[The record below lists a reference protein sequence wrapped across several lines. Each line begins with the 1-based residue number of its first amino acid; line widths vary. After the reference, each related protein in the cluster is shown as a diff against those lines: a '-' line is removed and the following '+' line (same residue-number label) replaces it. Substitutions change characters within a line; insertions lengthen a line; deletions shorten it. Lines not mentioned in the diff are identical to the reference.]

1 MRRTVMRF
9 AQKTSQRHGERLDSS
24 SGFPD
29 AAQWALTVGLGTL
42 IPGFALFKLFTV
54 TGAVEAEKGAQE
66 EHMCNQE
73 KNNINFMNFHDIPR
87 SWLDTKDTRKL
98 LMLCK
103 RHLDGMK

>member
-1 MRRTVMRF
+1 
-9 AQKTSQRHGERLDSS
+9 
-24 SGFPD
+24 
-29 AAQWALTVGLGTL
+29 
-42 IPGFALFKLFTV
+42 LFCNNFGPLASRLFTV

-98 LMLCK
+98 L
-103 RHLDGMK
+103 DP

>member
-54 TGAVEAEKGAQE
+54 TGAVEAEKGAGSTPKTPGS
-66 EHMCNQE
+66 C
-73 KNNINFMNFHDIPR
+73 
-87 SWLDTKDTRKL
+87 
-98 LMLCK
+98 LCCASATWTA
-103 RHLDGMK
+103 